1 MNDTQIQDYTT
12 YARTFKEYKWYKP
25 LLTIAVTVVIYLVF
39 MFILTNVF
47 VAAFGQQFITNMTL
61 GYEGMNYA
69 DAANVFGFLILFMFV
84 PSLYAATRIVKDR
97 PFSSYSSSRGGWD
110 WKIFFKALAISV
122 AVLLIVSLIDVM
134 IEGNQHGQNK
144 LTAVTFIIFLIII
157 PLQCIGEEYLFR
169 GLIMQTLGSWIN
181 IPIAAVIVQS
191 IFFAA
196 LHPYNGIGI
205 ITVLCEGIVLGF
217 VAWKT
222 NGLEANSALHSA
234 NNLFTQY
241 FTLLG
246 VTQMTSQVSLASAAT
261 GLGSQI
267 IAAAIILY
275 IGKKYG
281 WFVSQE

>member
-25 LLTIAVTVVIYLVF
+25 LLTIAVTVIIYLVF

-134 IEGNQHGQNK
+134 IEGDQHGENK

-222 NGLEANSALHSA
+222 SGLEANSALHSA